1 QVVRLSLDLGQG
13 LRRTEDGGWELD
25 LSGLLMHAVPE
36 GFQAEGRDLPF
47 HWDFPQDDHLEV
59 ALEAD
64 RPVEV
69 ELGGGPPAT
78 VSTSGSRHAITVD
91 RPSERVCT
99 VTSELLV
106 ANSYVPVS
114 EAAGLEAVLD
124 GASRM
129 AQLRLVIREALEA
142 PVEVQEE

>member
-1 QVVRLSLDLGQG
+1 
-13 LRRTEDGGWELD
+13 
-25 LSGLLMHAVPE
+25 M
-36 GFQAEGRDLPF
+36 
-47 HWDFPQDDHLEV
+47 
-59 ALEAD
+59 
-64 RPVEV
+64 
-69 ELGGGPPAT
+69 
-78 VSTSGSRHAITVD
+78 STSGSRHAITVD